1 VLSDFAQGWG
11 LTVASCVI
19 ITLVFLG
26 SMLAMHREL
35 AWVKAL
41 TDHLG
46 AQLAT
51 GEDEPAP
58 EKRAASLVD
67 EGIRDESKAILAARD
82 SAWASKQVRGWQ
94 MRAQRLE
101 PALAFW
107 TDFLRQLGLLGTVF
121 GLGLAMAIEKP
132 SAASLLEPLSL
143 AVWTTVAG
151 LTFSILLNIQFA
163 MKMAAWADACEKN
176 IEAWDARRRRRRGA
190 TEDGP

>member
-1 VLSDFAQGWG
+1 MLAEFVQGWG
-11 LTVASCVI
+11 LTVLMCAI

-26 SMLAMHREL
+26 SMLAMYREL

-46 AQLAT
+46 TQLAA
-51 GEDEPAP
+51 GDDESPA
-58 EKRAASLVD
+58 EKRGASLVD
-67 EGIRDESKAILAARD
+67 ETIRDESKSIVAARD
-82 SAWASKQVRGWQ
+82 PAWASKQVRGWQ

-107 TDFLRQLGLLGTVF
+107 TDFLRQLGLLGTVL
-121 GLGLAMAIEKP
+121 GLGLAMAVEKP
-132 SAASLLEPLSL
+132 DAASLLQPLSL

-163 MKMAAWADACEKN
+163 MQMAAWADACEKN
-176 IEAWDARRRRRRGA
+176 IEAWDARRRRRRG
-190 TEDGP
+190 TEEPH

>member
-1 VLSDFAQGWG
+1 MLS
-11 LTVASCVI
+11 
-19 ITLVFLG
+19 
-26 SMLAMHREL
+26 MHREL

-46 AQLAT
+46 VQLASGD
-51 GEDEPAP
+51 GEPPA
-58 EKRAASLVD
+58 EKRGASLID
-67 EGIRDESKAILAARD
+67 ESIRDESKAILAARD

-101 PALAFW
+101 PALGFW
-107 TDFLRQLGLLGTVF
+107 TDFLRQLGLLGTVL

-132 SAASLLEPLSL
+132 DAASLLEPLSL

-176 IEAWDARRRRRRGA
+176 IEAWDARRRKRRSV